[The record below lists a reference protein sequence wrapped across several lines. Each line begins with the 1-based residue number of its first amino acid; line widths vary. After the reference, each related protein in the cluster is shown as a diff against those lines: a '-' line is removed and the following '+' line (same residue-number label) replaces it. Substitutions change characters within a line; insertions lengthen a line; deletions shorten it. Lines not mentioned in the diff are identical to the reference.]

1 MLIVAF
7 GVAVEDIDIRRL
19 PGEPM
24 WVSVPR
30 AYRGN
35 IRLLLMQ
42 ASRVCN
48 ICVFCISM
56 REIAELCH
64 GQLRRS
70 ELKGP
75 V

>member
-7 GVAVEDIDIRRL
+7 GVAVEDIDICRL

-35 IRLLLMQ
+35 IRFLLMQ
-42 ASRVCN
+42 ASRVCD
-48 ICVFCISM
+48 ICVFVSPCEKTLSCVM
-56 REIAELCH
+56 
-64 GQLRRS
+64 
-70 ELKGP
+70 
-75 V
+75 VN